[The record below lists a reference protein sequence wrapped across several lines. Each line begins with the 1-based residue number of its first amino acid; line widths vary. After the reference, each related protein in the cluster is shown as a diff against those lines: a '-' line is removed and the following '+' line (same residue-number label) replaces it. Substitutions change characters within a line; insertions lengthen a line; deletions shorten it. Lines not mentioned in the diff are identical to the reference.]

1 MVKIRPTRMGDK
13 KSPFY
18 RIIVADSRAPRDGK
32 FIDIVGTYNPLSEP
46 AEIKIDAEKAKHWL
60 TVGAKPSDT
69 VKAMFVNAG
78 IIENAK
84 KAPAKTKAVK
94 KKKAE

>member
-1 MVKIRPTRMGDK
+1 MVKIRLTRMGDK
-13 KSPFY
+13 KRPFY

-46 AEIKIDAEKAKHWL
+46 AEIKIDVEKAKHWL

>member
-1 MVKIRPTRMGDK
+1 MVKIRLTRMGDK

-46 AEIKIDAEKAKHWL
+46 AEIKIDAEKAKRWL

>member
-1 MVKIRPTRMGDK
+1 MVKIRLTRMGDK

-32 FIDIVGTYNPLSEP
+32 FIDIVGTYNPLVEP
-46 AEIKIDAEKAKHWL
+46 AEIKLNEEKVKHWL
-60 TVGAKPSDT
+60 SVGALPTDT

-78 IIENAK
+78 IIEGGK

>member
-1 MVKIRPTRMGDK
+1 MVKIRLTRMGDK

-46 AEIKIDAEKAKHWL
+46 AEIKIDAEKAKRWL

-69 VKAMFVNAG
+69 VKDMFVNAG

>member
-1 MVKIRPTRMGDK
+1 MVKIRLTRMGDK

-32 FIDIVGTYNPLSEP
+32 FIDIVGTYNPLTDP
-46 AEIKIDAEKAKHWL
+46 AEIKIDADKAKHWL
-60 TVGAKPSDT
+60 GVGAKPSDT

-84 KAPAKTKAVK
+84 KAPAKTNAVK